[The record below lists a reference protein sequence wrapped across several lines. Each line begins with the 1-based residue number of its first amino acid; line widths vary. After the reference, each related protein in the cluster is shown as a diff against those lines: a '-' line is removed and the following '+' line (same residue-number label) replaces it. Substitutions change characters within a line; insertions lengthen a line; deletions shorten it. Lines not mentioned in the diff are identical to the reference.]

1 MSKERPT
8 RSPKGLLGILL
19 PAALLVLFLAVRLPG
34 LGRFVTTDEALWLRR
49 SANFYLAVSNGDWA
63 DTYQSPHPGVI
74 TQWAGAAGFWLEF
87 PDYNHVGFDAIHDT
101 QLLQVMENRGI
112 NPMQVLA
119 AGRLLLV
126 LVHAA
131 VFIACWPFARRLL
144 GSPAAGL
151 GMALLAFDPF
161 VIAHQRLLHLDGLLA
176 SFMLLAI
183 LAFLDYLHQDR
194 WQTLL
199 ISALA
204 TGLAWLTKTPALF
217 LLPIIAAISAYF
229 WWHERPTKQKRR
241 MPLWMALCVWLF
253 VSILVAFILFPALW
267 TNPLGIPS
275 QMVRYALGSA
285 EGEYSGPIYFNG
297 VVYPEGDL
305 GAAGWI
311 FYPLVLVWRSTPLVL
326 IGIALALWAWF
337 ADREITEVNAKFLAL
352 FALGFLV
359 FMTIAGKKFDRYLLP
374 ALPSLILVAGWGWAQ
389 FAARLKWFQ
398 LANWRPV
405 ALFGLVGALQ
415 LASALPTYPYYLS
428 YYDPL
433 MGGSGRAPQ
442 TMMLGWGEGLD
453 QAANYINY
461 QPDVQPGD
469 AASWYSVSFNLMTS
483 AAADDIPV
491 ALKLSQPQLGA
502 LLAKKYLVI
511 YIHQRQRGTPQNL
524 LHALQDLE
532 PEKRI
537 VINGIEYV
545 RIYNLQKEVV
555 PTGPHGDG
563 VYQVGVSIATGL
575 WRSIPNPEQDGYCYW
590 ARRKYDGILLENHY
604 APGGSDILIRPTD
617 YEVEFDGCGV
627 WVYMGEGRD

>member
-1 MSKERPT
+1 
-8 RSPKGLLGILL
+8 
-19 PAALLVLFLAVRLPG
+19 
-34 LGRFVTTDEALWLRR
+34 
-49 SANFYLAVSNGDWA
+49 
-63 DTYQSPHPGVI
+63 
-74 TQWAGAAGFWLEF
+74 
-87 PDYNHVGFDAIHDT
+87 
-101 QLLQVMENRGI
+101 
-112 NPMQVLA
+112 
-119 AGRLLLV
+119 
-126 LVHAA
+126 
-131 VFIACWPFARRLL
+131 
-144 GSPAAGL
+144 
-151 GMALLAFDPF
+151 
-161 VIAHQRLLHLDGLLA
+161 
-176 SFMLLAI
+176 
-183 LAFLDYLHQDR
+183 
-194 WQTLL
+194 
-199 ISALA
+199 
-204 TGLAWLTKTPALF
+204 
-217 LLPIIAAISAYF
+217 
-229 WWHERPTKQKRR
+229 
-241 MPLWMALCVWLF
+241 
-253 VSILVAFILFPALW
+253 
-267 TNPLGIPS
+267 
-275 QMVRYALGSA
+275 MVRYALGSA

-305 GAAGWI
+305 GSAGWI

-563 VYQVGVSIATGL
+563 VYQVGASIATGL

-604 APGGSDILIRPTD
+604 APGGSDILVRPTD